1 MKPPLTGG
9 RAFWFTVP
17 EGVFFLSKQSFS
29 SHVQGG
35 DETCSCIPTCR
46 ARRYRCE
53 PSGDIYR
60 ECHAVS
66 TGKPKGDYVHQHPW
80 KFIRGR
86 VTQDG
91 ADEINAHGYGRP
103 AVHAPILFVDLAGKE
118 KGLCGQSCGKDLG
131 IKYNKPGSLPP
142 SPFHRH
148 AGHGGDGFLI
158 NIQVN
163 NFLFDALDI

>member
-1 MKPPLTGG
+1 MISRK
-9 RAFWFTVP
+9 
-17 EGVFFLSKQSFS
+17 VFDLILWKEFRSNAQSEAKA
-29 SHVQGG
+29 G
-35 DETCSCIPTCR
+35 TRIPACR
-46 ARRYRCE
+46 AHRHQCAS
-53 PSGDIYR
+53 SGDIYR

-103 AVHAPILFVDLAGKE
+103 AVHAPILVEDLTGKE